1 MCLRDDNVEHWCI
14 IRIRSTREAICYLS
28 YRDREPALEWPAVWT
43 MSEATARPATVQS
56 SVTVHQPC
64 KSAKHRGWSVATT
77 ICHRSEGRAKG
88 SINTKVSHHQQQ
100 QQQQYHDINNNNNNN
115 SSNQSTLLLSIISG
129 SITNIIAVLWE
140 LVTNSSQWQRRAVA
154 AAASSKRKSINTTTW
169 KRQTF
174 INEWFKVQRCW
185 FHRRRSLQL
194 SRWFQPLGV

>member
-14 IRIRSTREAICYLS
+14 VRIRSTREAICYLN

-43 MSEATARPATVQS
+43 MSEATARLATVQS

-88 SINTKVSHHQQQ
+88 SINTKVSHHQQ

-185 FHRRRSLQL
+185 FHRRPSLQL
-194 SRWFQPLGV
+194 SRWFQPPGV

>member
-14 IRIRSTREAICYLS
+14 VRIRSTREAICYLN

-88 SINTKVSHHQQQ
+88 SINTKVSHHQQ

-185 FHRRRSLQL
+185 FHRRPSLQL